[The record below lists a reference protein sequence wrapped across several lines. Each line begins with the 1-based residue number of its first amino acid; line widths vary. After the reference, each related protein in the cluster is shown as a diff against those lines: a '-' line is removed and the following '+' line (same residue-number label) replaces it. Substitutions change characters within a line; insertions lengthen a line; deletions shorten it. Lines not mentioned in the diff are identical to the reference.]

1 VETITTSSWLNSSRA
16 YCNIF
21 PPQYAATLT
30 RANGGGSGLSKGFG
44 AWGQYIQ
51 SDLQL
56 NEAKAEV
63 LRSEARFVHVCMAP
77 SWCAGPAST
86 SLRKQSHRNH
96 RAAGADWLGVLQK

>member
-1 VETITTSSWLNSSRA
+1 METITTSSWLNSSRA

-63 LRSEARFVHVCMAP
+63 LRTARER
-77 SWCAGPAST
+77 
-86 SLRKQSHRNH
+86 LRRK
-96 RAAGADWLGVLQK
+96 LQRQWTQV